1 MNPIVDICNIDNKIR
16 ITDITQDSNEYIPEN
31 IQITLPYNQ
40 NNKFK
45 YSETCTVNI
54 IQYNST
60 TEQTIVGT
68 IFSPHC
74 SYLDEA
80 YYTMSKD
87 GYYTITH
94 LILPTTEWLQNEL
107 QKEESILDGT
117 MGIYVTDGDK
127 IYHYFN
133 NELNIVESQI
143 MIEINDEDTTISRVS
158 VDTFSIC
165 YLYKCYIDL
174 CKQILNNLNIR
185 CIGNN
190 DNLRQ
195 ETFNRDFLWMSI
207 NIIKYHVEFD
217 KLLEAQ
223 RLIEKLDKCG
233 SLCSNTALNKISS
246 CGCSQ

>member
-16 ITDITQDSNEYIPEN
+16 ITDVTQDSNEYIPEN
-31 IQITLPYNQ
+31 IQVTLPYNQ

-45 YSETCTVNI
+45 YSETCTINI

-60 TEQTIVGT
+60 TEQSIVGT

-80 YYTMSKD
+80 YYAMNKD

-94 LILPTTEWLQNEL
+94 LILPTTEWLQSEL
-107 QKEESILDGT
+107 QKEESILDGSMT
-117 MGIYVTDGDK
+117 IYVTDGNK
-127 IYHYFN
+127 IYHYSN
-133 NELNIVESQI
+133 NELSEVESQV
-143 MIEINDEDTTISRVS
+143 MIEVNDEDTTISRVS

-165 YLYKCYIDL
+165 YLYKCYINL

-185 CIGNN
+185 CLGNN
-190 DNLRQ
+190 DNLSQ

-233 SLCSNTALNKISS
+233 SLCGHTTLNKISS